1 MMKPMVDA
9 LSAEHPVKTSQ
20 QDWQPDAREKQRA
33 VEKLGLLPWQ
43 ADVYLHPARFRVVV
57 AGRRSGKSFLCMHE
71 LYRAANSVAK
81 GMVVYIAPTLKMAK
95 QIMWRNLMDVVPP
108 DMIDEINKTDMSIV
122 LKGSGT
128 MIRLFGAE
136 VPDRLRGLSI
146 SFAVFDE
153 AADITEEMWTKIV
166 RPALADQ
173 RGDAL
178 FLGTPKVSAG
188 SKWFYEAYC
197 EGMDPGKPS
206 WFSYTITTLN
216 AGIVSKD
223 EIEEARRTMAPFV
236 FRTEMEASFESP
248 TGKVYQPFQ
257 RSIHVV
263 SYVDDDKKCNLHL
276 GLDFNRFPMS
286 GVMMVKF
293 LDKEGEECFCVV
305 DEVLMPNATIQR
317 YADLLVEKYKGRNIT
332 IYPDA
337 SGNQQHTSAGGN
349 TNHSVLRGLGFKLIM
364 PRKNPAVS
372 DRVNIVNG
380 AFLSAAGKPRLFI
393 HPRCK
398 ELITSLESLGFDDN
412 GNIAKGGQAKY
423 THLPDALGYAVM
435 NLMPIT
441 RRNIG
446 SGVAKMTGG
455 W

>member
-1 MMKPMVDA
+1 MTKEIVDKA
-9 LSAEHPVKTSQ
+9 AWLPNER
-20 QDWQPDAREKQRA
+20 DKQRA
-33 VEKLGLLPWQ
+33 IKNLGLLPWQ
-43 ADVYLHPARFRVVV
+43 AHVYLHPARFRSVS

-71 LYRAANSVAK
+71 LYRAANSVEK

-95 QIMWRNLMDVVPP
+95 QIMWRNLLDMIDP
-108 DMIDEINKTDMSIV
+108 DMISEINRTDMSMVI
-122 LKGSGT
+122 KATGT

-136 VPDRLRGLSI
+136 VPDRLRGLSL

-188 SKWFYEAYC
+188 SKWFYDIFC
-197 EGMDPGKPS
+197 DGLDPGKQNYY
-206 WFSYTITTLN
+206 SYTITTQN
-216 AGIVSKD
+216 AGIVTQD
-223 EIEEARRTMAPFV
+223 EIEEAKRTMTPFV
-236 FRTEMEASFESP
+236 FETEFEASWLSP

-257 RSIHVV
+257 RMTHVI
-263 SYVDDDKKCNLHL
+263 SNVDDDKQCVLHL

-286 GVMMVKF
+286 GVLIVKF
-293 LDKEGEECFCVV
+293 LDSDGDECLQVI
-305 DEVLMPNATIQR
+305 DEILLPNATIQK
-317 YADLLVEKYKGRNIT
+317 YADLLTDRFKGRKMI

-349 TNHSVLRGLGFKLIM
+349 TNHSILRGVGYKLIM
-364 PRKNPAVS
+364 PRKNPAIS
-372 DRVNIVNG
+372 DRVNIVNS
-380 AFLSAAGKPRLFI
+380 AFLSATGKKKLFI

-412 GNIAKGGQAKY
+412 GNVAKNGPQAKY

-435 NLMPIT
+435 NLMPINN
-441 RRNIG
+441 RKIG
-446 SGVAKMTGG
+446 NGVVKMGG
-455 W
+455 VY

>member
-1 MMKPMVDA
+1 
-9 LSAEHPVKTSQ
+9 
-20 QDWQPDAREKQRA
+20 
-33 VEKLGLLPWQ
+33 
-43 ADVYLHPARFRVVV
+43 
-57 AGRRSGKSFLCMHE
+57 MHE
-71 LYRAANSVAK
+71 LYRAANSVEK

-95 QIMWRNLMDVVPP
+95 QIMWRNLLDMIPP
-108 DMIDEINKTDMSIV
+108 DMVSEINRTDMSLV
-122 LKGSGT
+122 LKATGT

-173 RGDAL
+173 KGDAL

-188 SKWFYEAYC
+188 SKWFYDMFC
-197 EGMDPGKPS
+197 DGLDPGKQTYY
-206 WFSYTITTLN
+206 SYTITTED
-216 AGIVSKD
+216 AGIVTKD
-223 EIEEARRTMAPFV
+223 EIEDAKRNMSPFV
-236 FRTEMEASFESP
+236 FETEFLASWLSP

-257 RSIHVV
+257 RMTHVI
-263 SYVDDDKKCNLHL
+263 SNIDDDGKCDLHL

-286 GVMMVKF
+286 GVLIVKF
-293 LDKEGEECFCVV
+293 LDPDGEECLQVI
-305 DEVLMPNATIQR
+305 DEILLPNATIQK
-317 YADLLVEKYKGRNIT
+317 YADLLTDRFKGRKVI

-349 TNHSVLRGLGFKLIM
+349 TNHSVLRGVGYKLIM
-364 PRKNPAVS
+364 PRKNPAIS
-372 DRVNIVNG
+372 DRVNIVNS
-380 AFLSAAGKPRLFI
+380 AFLAASGKKKLFI

-412 GNIAKGGQAKY
+412 GNVAKNGPQAKY

-435 NLMPIT
+435 NLMPIVN
-441 RRNIG
+441 RRIG
-446 SGVAKMTGG
+446 NGVAKMGG
-455 W
+455 VY

>member
-1 MMKPMVDA
+1 MTLDKLAWKPDPIQ
-9 LSAEHPVKTSQ
+9 E
-20 QDWQPDAREKQRA
+20 QRA
-33 VEKLGLLPWQ
+33 VKNLGLLPWQ
-43 ADVYLHPARFRVVV
+43 AHVYLHPSRYRVVV
-57 AGRRSGKSFLCMHE
+57 AGRRSGKSFLSKHE
-71 LYRAANSVAK
+71 LYRAANSVEK
-81 GMVVYIAPTLKMAK
+81 GLVVYIAPTLKMAK
-95 QIMWRNLMDVVPP
+95 QIMWRELLDSIPP
-108 DMIDEINKTDMSIV
+108 EMISEINRTDMSLV
-122 LKGSGT
+122 LKSTGT

-146 SFAVFDE
+146 SFAIFDE

-173 RGDAL
+173 QGDAL

-197 EGMDPGKPS
+197 DGLDPGKKN

-216 AGIVSKD
+216 AGIVPQS
-223 EIEEARRTMAPFV
+223 EIEEAKRTMNPFV
-236 FRTEMEASFESP
+236 FRTEFEASFESP

-257 RSIHVV
+257 RSTHVV
-263 SYVDDDKKCNLHL
+263 SHIDDDGKCHLHL

-286 GVMMVKF
+286 GVLMVKF
-293 LDKEGEECFCVV
+293 LDAEGDECFCAV
-305 DEVLMPNATIQR
+305 DEILLPNATIQR
-317 YADLLVEKYKGRNIT
+317 YADILSERFKGRNII

-349 TNHSVLRGLGFKLIM
+349 TNHSVLRGMGFRLVM
-364 PRKNPAVS
+364 PRRNPAVN
-372 DRVNIVNG
+372 DRVNTVNG
-380 AFLSAAGKPRLFI
+380 AFLSASGKSRLFI

-412 GNIAKGGQAKY
+412 GAIAKSAQSKY

-435 NLMPIT
+435 NLMPINK
-441 RRNIG
+441 RNIG
-446 SGVAKMTGG
+446 SGMAKMRGG
-455 W
+455 F